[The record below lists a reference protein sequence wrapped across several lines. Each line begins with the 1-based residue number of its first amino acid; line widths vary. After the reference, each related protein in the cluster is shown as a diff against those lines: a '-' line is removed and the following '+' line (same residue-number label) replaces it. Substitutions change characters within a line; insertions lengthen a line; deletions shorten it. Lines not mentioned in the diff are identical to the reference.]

1 MGEGNGRMKSWHRY
15 AITLVGGIAVGLG
28 AVWSLTSA
36 GFSGGAIVNGPWS
49 TSMGYG
55 TKATDPLT
63 RARVA
68 RGGLLAL
75 PAVETVYWAAKTDPT
90 GAPLDGNCRYSL
102 SGSPLDARWWS
113 VTIYDTN
120 GYMVANAANK
130 WSVNGANVALD
141 AKGEWRVT
149 ISPEKPA
156 EGAWLPGTKGQPFH
170 LTLRMYNPG
179 KAFRADPEKAALPRI
194 VKEGC

>member
-1 MGEGNGRMKSWHRY
+1 MKRWHRY
-15 AITLVGGIAVGLG
+15 AITLVGGLAVGLG
-28 AVWSLTSA
+28 GAWALTNGGLGDGGIRNGRWTTSL
-36 GFSGGAIVNGPWS
+36 
-49 TSMGYG
+49 GYG

-63 RARVA
+63 RAMVA
-68 RGGLLAL
+68 RSGLLAL
-75 PAVETVYWAAKTDPT
+75 PAKETIYWMAKSDAA

-102 SGSPLDARWWS
+102 SGKPLDARWWS
-113 VTIYDTN
+113 VTVYDDK
-120 GYMVANAANK
+120 GYLVDNPGRI

-141 AKGEWRVT
+141 GKGEWRVT

-156 EGAWLPGTKGQPFH
+156 DGAWLPGIKGQPFQ

-179 KAFRADPEKAALPRI
+179 KAFRAKPAKAALPRL

>member
-1 MGEGNGRMKSWHRY
+1 MKSWHRY

-28 AVWSLTSA
+28 TTWWLTNA
-36 GFSGGAIVNGPWS
+36 GFSGGAIINGPWT
-49 TSMGYG
+49 TSLGFG
-55 TKATDPLT
+55 TKATDPVT
-63 RARVA
+63 RAAVA

-75 PAVETVYWAAKTDPT
+75 PATETVYWSAKTDAA

-102 SGSPLDARWWS
+102 SGKPLDARWWS
-113 VTIYDTN
+113 VTIYDTK
-120 GYMVANAANK
+120 GYMVANPANK

-141 AKGEWRVT
+141 AKGQWRVT

-156 EGAWLPGTKGQPFH
+156 EGAWLPGTKGRPFH

-179 KAFRADPEKAALPRI
+179 KDFRADPTKAVLPRL